1 MYSFI
6 ICLLLLIGS
15 YFIYGKILER
25 VVGVDES
32 RPTPVQRLEDGVD
45 YTPMSRIKNFLVH
58 FLNIAGLGPIFGVIQ
73 GAVFGPSAFLWI
85 TFGTIFI
92 GAVHDFFS
100 GFLSL
105 RNDGY
110 TMPNIISKYLGK
122 KVQKFI
128 AFITILT
135 GILVASVFSTGSA
148 TLLNSITSVP
158 VLVWTIIIFIYFLI
172 ATLFPLDKIIGR
184 VYPIF
189 GLLFLIM
196 VILITGTLILSPN
209 YTIPEFTTPG
219 LYLTDKPLFPFL
231 FITIACGAISGFH
244 ASQSPIVARSM
255 KNENDA
261 RPVFFGAMVLEGITA
276 LCWAANE
283 NDARPVFF
291 GAMVLE
297 GITALCWAAVTLAFF
312 HSQPQLA
319 ASFAG
324 TPSIGVYEMS
334 SKLLNPL
341 GVALI
346 IFGVVICPITSG
358 DTALRSARITI
369 SDEWHID
376 QKKLISRLKIAFP
389 LFLISFALTFVDFS
403 LIWRYFAWL
412 QLIVAV
418 AVLLSGTVYLIQKK
432 KHYIITLIPS
442 IICILISF
450 GYILQAPEGLR
461 LPAMIANIISVILTI
476 IITAIFLKKYKFNND
491 KTADETS

>member
-6 ICLLLLIGS
+6 LCLLLLIGS

-45 YTPMSRIKNFLVH
+45 YTPLSRIKNFLIH

-73 GAVFGPSAFLWI
+73 GAIFGPAAFIWI

-92 GAVHDFFS
+92 GVVHDFLS

-148 TLLNSITSVP
+148 TLLNSITSIP

-184 VYPIF
+184 IYPIF

-196 VILITGTLILSPN
+196 VILITGTLILNPN

-219 LYLTDKPLFPFL
+219 LYLTDKPIFPFL

-255 KNENDA
+255 K
-261 RPVFFGAMVLEGITA
+261 
-276 LCWAANE
+276 NE

>member
-6 ICLLLLIGS
+6 LCLLLLIGS

-25 VVGVDES
+25 VVGIDES

-45 YTPMSRIKNFLVH
+45 YTPLSRIKNFLIH

-73 GAVFGPSAFLWI
+73 GAIFGPAAFIWI

-92 GAVHDFFS
+92 GVVHDFLS

-148 TLLNSITSVP
+148 TLLNSITSIP

-184 VYPIF
+184 IYPIF

-196 VILITGTLILSPN
+196 VILITGTLILNPN

-219 LYLTDKPLFPFL
+219 LYLTDKPIFPFL

-255 KNENDA
+255 K
-261 RPVFFGAMVLEGITA
+261 
-276 LCWAANE
+276 NE

-412 QLIVAV
+412 QLIVAIS
-418 AVLLSGTVYLIQKK
+418 VLLSGTVYLIQKK
-432 KHYIITLIPS
+432 KHYMITLIPS

>member
-6 ICLLLLIGS
+6 LCLLLLIGS

-276 LCWAANE
+276 LCWAA
-283 NDARPVFF
+283 
-291 GAMVLE
+291 
-297 GITALCWAAVTLAFF
+297 VTLAFF